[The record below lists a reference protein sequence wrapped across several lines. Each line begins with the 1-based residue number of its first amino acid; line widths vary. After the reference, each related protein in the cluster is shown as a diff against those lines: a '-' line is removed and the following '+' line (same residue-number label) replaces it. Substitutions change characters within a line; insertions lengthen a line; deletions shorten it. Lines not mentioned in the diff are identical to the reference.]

1 VSITVQLAG
10 ISADQ
15 YRYDRLIS
23 NYQEN
28 DGNPFT
34 SPVQLHTNV
43 EGGQGLFAIE
53 NITSF
58 DVEL

>member
-1 VSITVQLAG
+1 LKVQILF
-10 ISADQ
+10 
-15 YRYDRLIS
+15 YLLNRYFFLKK
-23 NYQEN
+23 EN